1 MTKRGLAIS
10 ITLGLFLAGTGLAG
24 WAQPGPMQRT
34 ATAQSNAKDARAE
47 LARAQRAAQAATKR
61 VNELQA
67 EASNAQ
73 AAADKAARD
82 MATLAARIQL
92 AEAEIVES
100 EARLALISD
109 QKAVLDIRMA
119 EKQQPV
125 VRLTAALQN
134 LARRPLAFSAMR
146 PGSLNDTVHLRAV
159 LEAAVP
165 EIRRRTASLRGE
177 LARVR
182 ELEAQARETVA
193 ALRRDER
200 QWRDRTKALAAL
212 ELQQRRTSR
221 EASSTAMRENER
233 ALALGEQARD
243 LDSLVSE
250 LDRAGAL
257 RRELAALPGPI
268 IRPARPN
275 DSQVPGLAQPMP
287 KPTSTSPPA
296 KLRLPV
302 LGQTLAGFGA
312 SDADGISSRGITL
325 APRPGA
331 QVVSPASGRV
341 AFAGPYRGYG
351 QIVIVEHANGW
362 TSLVTGLAKTSV
374 VAGDQLLGGS
384 PLGSAGQRNPSITME
399 LRHEGK
405 PVNPL
410 QYMD

>member
-1 MTKRGLAIS
+1 MTKRRLALS
-10 ITLGLFLAGTGLAG
+10 ITFGMCLAGTALGG
-24 WAQPGPMQRT
+24 WAQSDAGRQVGSPSDAR
-34 ATAQSNAKDARAE
+34 DARAE
-47 LARAQRAAQAATKR
+47 LTRARVAARNAAER

-73 AAADKAARD
+73 AAADKAVRG

-100 EARLALISD
+100 QARLALISD

-119 EKQQPV
+119 VKQQPIA
-125 VRLTAALQN
+125 RLTAALQT
-134 LARRPLAFSAMR
+134 LARRPLALSALR

-159 LEAAVP
+159 LETAVP

-177 LARVR
+177 LARAR
-182 ELEAQARETVA
+182 ELEAQARETLA
-193 ALRRDER
+193 GLRRDEYR
-200 QWRDRTKALAAL
+200 WQDQAKALAAL
-212 ELQQRRTSR
+212 ELRQRKASR
-221 EASSTAMRENER
+221 EANSTAMRENER

-243 LDSLVSE
+243 LDALVGE

-268 IRPARPN
+268 IRPARP
-275 DSQVPGLAQPMP
+275 DASQVSGLARAV
-287 KPTSTSPPA
+287 PTPVATSAPSR
-296 KLRLPV
+296 LRLPV

-312 SDADGISSRGITL
+312 SDADGNPSRGISL

-331 QVVSPASGRV
+331 QVVSPAKGRV

-374 VAGDQLLGGS
+374 IAGDELLGGS
-384 PLGSAGQRNPSITME
+384 PIGSAGQRNPSITME

-410 QYMD
+410 QYME